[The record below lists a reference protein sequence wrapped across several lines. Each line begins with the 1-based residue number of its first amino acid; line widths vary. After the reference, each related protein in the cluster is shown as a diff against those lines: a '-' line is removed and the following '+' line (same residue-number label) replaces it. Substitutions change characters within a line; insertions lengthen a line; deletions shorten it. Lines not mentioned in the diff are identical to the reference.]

1 MMAVAGQIAEETIMN
16 LTRRG
21 LIASTAVTAL
31 PVARS
36 RAQSPGI
43 KIGILGDQSGV
54 YRDLSGPIAIACVKL
69 GITDAKAAGVDV
81 PVEIITGD
89 HQNKPDVGA
98 NLARQ
103 WIDRDG
109 VDMIIDVPNS
119 AVALAVAGVCK
130 ELDKAYINSPGA
142 TADLTGP
149 QCAPT
154 TIHWTMDTWMLA
166 HSTGGAMVK
175 AGGDSWFFITADY
188 AFGHALERDTADFV
202 TKAGG
207 KVLGNVLAP
216 LGNSDFSSF
225 LIQAQSSGAKVIGL
239 ANAGADTVNTI
250 KQAGEFGITAKG
262 TKLAGLLVFVSDV
275 HALGLQ
281 TAQGIVVSNTFYW
294 DRDDRTR
301 AFSKRLQPSIGTAR
315 AGMGQAGC
323 YAGTL
328 HYLKAVA
335 QMGVAAAKKSGSA
348 TVSKMKSIPT
358 DDDCFGPGKI
368 REDGRCLH
376 PVYLYEVK
384 SPAESKYDWD
394 YYKLLATTPADEGF
408 RPLNAGGC
416 PLVHT

>member
-1 MMAVAGQIAEETIMN
+1 MPI
-16 LTRRG
+16 TRRG
-21 LIASTAVTAL
+21 LITSTAAATVL
-31 PVARS
+31 PTLAA
-36 RAQSPGI
+36 RAQSPSI

-54 YRDLSGPIAIACVKL
+54 YRDLSGPIAIEAVKL
-69 GITDAKAAGVDV
+69 GIADSKAAGRDI
-81 PVEIITGD
+81 PVEIVTGD
-89 HQNKPDVGA
+89 HQNKPDIGA
-98 NLARQ
+98 ALVRQ
-103 WIDRDG
+103 WIGRDG

-130 ELDKAYINSPGA
+130 ELDRVYINSPGA

-154 TIHWTMDTWMLA
+154 TVHWTMDTWMLA

-188 AFGHALERDTADFV
+188 AFGHALERDTANFV
-202 TKAGG
+202 TQAGG

-216 LGNSDFSSF
+216 LGNADFSSF

-239 ANAGADTVNTI
+239 ANAGSDTVNTI

-262 TKLAGLLVFVSDV
+262 VKLAGLLVFISDV
-275 HALGLQ
+275 HALGLP

-294 DRDDRTR
+294 DRDDHTR
-301 AFSKRLQPSIGTAR
+301 AFSKRLQPHIGEAR

-335 QMGVAAAKKSGSA
+335 AMGIADAKKSGAA
-348 TVSKMKSIPT
+348 TVTRMKAMPT
-358 DDDCFGPGKI
+358 DDDCFGAGAI
-368 REDGRCLH
+368 RADGRCVH

-384 SPAESKYDWD
+384 APSESKYPWD
-394 YYKLLATTPADEGF
+394 YYKLLATTTAEQGF
-408 RPLNAGGC
+408 RPLKDGGC
-416 PLVHT
+416 PLIPA

>member
-1 MMAVAGQIAEETIMN
+1 MS
-16 LTRRG
+16 LTRRTVLG
-21 LIASTAVTAL
+21 SAAAAATVPLL
-31 PVARS
+31 PA
-36 RAQSPGI
+36 RAQKPTI
-43 KIGILGDQSGV
+43 KVGVLGDLSGV
-54 YRDLSGPIAIACVKL
+54 YRELSGPVAIAAVKL
-69 GITDAKAAGVDV
+69 AVADSKAAGRDIA
-81 PVEIITGD
+81 VEVIAGD

-98 NLARQ
+98 SLARQ
-103 WIDRDG
+103 WIDRDK
-109 VDMIIDVPNS
+109 VDMIVDVPNS

-130 ELDKAYINSPGA
+130 EMDKAYINSPAA

-154 TIHWTMDTWMLA
+154 TVHWTMDTWMLA
-166 HSTGGAMVK
+166 HSTGAAMVK
-175 AGGDSWFFITADY
+175 TGGDSWFFITADY
-188 AFGHALERDTADFV
+188 AFGHALERDTANFV

-250 KQAGEFGITAKG
+250 KQAGEFGITAGG
-262 TKLAGLLVFVSDV
+262 TKLAGLLVFISDV

-281 TAQGIVVSNTFYW
+281 TAQGLVVSNTFYW

-301 AFSKRLQPSIGTAR
+301 AFSKRLQPAIGDRR
-315 AGMGQAGC
+315 AGMGQAGS
-323 YAGTL
+323 YAGTF

-335 QMGVAAAKKSGSA
+335 AMGVAEAKKSGAA
-348 TVSKMKSIPT
+348 TVARMKAMPT
-358 DDDCFGPGKI
+358 DDDCFGPGSI
-368 REDGRCLH
+368 RPDGRALH

-384 SPAESKYDWD
+384 KPSESKYAWD
-394 YYKLLATTPADEGF
+394 YYKLLATTPANEGF
-408 RPLNAGGC
+408 RPLQDGSC